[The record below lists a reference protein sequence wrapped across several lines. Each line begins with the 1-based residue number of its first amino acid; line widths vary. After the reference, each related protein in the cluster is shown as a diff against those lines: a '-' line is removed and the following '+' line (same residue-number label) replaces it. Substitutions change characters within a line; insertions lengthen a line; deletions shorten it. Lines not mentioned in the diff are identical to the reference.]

1 VSGSIADHPSRRSA
15 RPLAP
20 EAKHDPLGIAELD
33 DAGLRERLE
42 AGRHRGDPAADALVQ
57 AFRELPGGVGWELF
71 ERALAHGVEAVPD
84 APAEL
89 AALLEEASIAPS
101 WLDLDLVDAGAASF
115 WRAGLPALAPS
126 LIYGSLAY
134 GYQYGDLARPLAATG
149 RLERMASRRLGETAR
164 WVLAVTTPG
173 AMAPREEGWR
183 SSLRVRIVHA
193 LVRRHLLD
201 GGSWDAE
208 AWGVP
213 ISASTMM
220 ATAIGGFNIV
230 PQRALTDVGAGA
242 TAADRES
249 RTALWRWVGYVMGV
263 PPSLL
268 PSNWREAERLI
279 EMLATFDFGPNEDGP
294 ALMHA
299 LTHHGLPLE
308 GLLPAWGAGPA
319 KLVLTPVIEALVRR
333 WLGEAVS
340 DELGVGRT
348 PVVRLVPLARPLVR
362 SLGLVLASGLLGDER
377 RTAEAQIK
385 LVGRLLDRAGDPRRP
400 LSPAR
405 ALPDDGPPP
414 RRIAA

>member
-1 VSGSIADHPSRRSA
+1 VPVQE
-15 RPLAP
+15 L
-20 EAKHDPLGIAELD
+20 KHEPLGIAGLSE
-33 DAGLRERLE
+33 AHLRERLE
-42 AGRHRGDPAADALVQ
+42 AGRHRGDPAADALVE

-71 ERALAHGVEAVPD
+71 ERVLEHGLEAVPE
-84 APAEL
+84 APHEL
-89 AALLEEASIAPS
+89 ATLLEEASIAPS

-126 LIYGSLAY
+126 LIYGSLAF
-134 GYQYGDLARPLAATG
+134 GYQYGDLSRPLAATG

-173 AMAPREEGWR
+173 AMAPGEAGWR

-263 PPSLL
+263 PPPLL

-279 EMLATFDFGPNEDGP
+279 ETLATFDFGPNEDGP

-299 LTHHGLPLE
+299 LTHHALPLE
-308 GLLPAWGAGPA
+308 GLLPSWGAGPA
-319 KLVLTPVIEALVRR
+319 RLVLTPLIEALVRR
-333 WLGEAVS
+333 WLGEAAS

-362 SLGLVLASGLLGDER
+362 SLGLMLSSGLLGDES
-377 RTAEAQIK
+377 RTARAQIRFA
-385 LVGRLLDRAGDPRRP
+385 GRVLDGAGAPSRP

-405 ALPDDGPPP
+405 AVPPGRA
-414 RRIAA
+414 RRTAA

>member
-1 VSGSIADHPSRRSA
+1 MSGSLSAQARHTAGADEFG
-15 RPLAP
+15 AP
-20 EAKHDPLGIAELD
+20 ERATLGIAGLD
-33 DAGLRERLE
+33 DDRLRARLE
-42 AGRHRGDPAADALVQ
+42 AGRHRGDPAADALVEV
-57 AFRELPGGVGWELF
+57 FRELPGGSGWQLF
-71 ERALAHGVEAVPD
+71 ERALEQGVDAVPG
-84 APAEL
+84 APEEL
-89 AALLEEASIAPS
+89 GALLTEASSTPS

-126 LIYGSLAY
+126 LIYGSLAF
-134 GYQYGDLARPLAATG
+134 GYQYGDLSRPLAATG

-173 AMAPREEGWR
+173 AMAPGGEGWR

-213 ISASTMM
+213 ISASAMM

-230 PQRALTDVGAGA
+230 PQRALSDVGAGA

-263 PPSLL
+263 PPALL
-268 PSNWREAERLI
+268 PCNWREAERLI
-279 EMLATFDFGPNEDGP
+279 DTLATFDFGPNEDGP

-308 GLLPAWGAGPA
+308 GLLPPWGVRPA
-319 KLVLTPVIEALVRR
+319 RLVLTPMIEALVRR

-377 RTAEAQIK
+377 RTAQTQIR
-385 LVGRLLDRAGDPRRP
+385 LVGRLLDRAGDPDRP
-400 LSPAR
+400 LAPGR
-405 ALPDDGPPP
+405 AVPGDGP
-414 RRIAA
+414 RRVAA